1 MLLILL
7 PFLFTSASGEVY
19 GPFLLFQSYIFLVM
33 YNALLV
39 YADLV
44 SRHLIAVPTCP
55 MCHSQSETLYIC
67 FSEVFLLKFCSELY
81 DLLVYQVISL
91 FVVGFSNFLQQW
103 NQLLAHSQASDV
115 ESHFYLISYFYWL
128 SHYSIFGKL
137 LSHFLFLLAVTLQHI
152 WKSRNRC
159 VFNNC
164 EDIGRVTASNNPI
177 GIEARHRNRKIQ
189 VCDLPLLLRP
199 FIRHLKSQ
207 TNPPFGNLKLKIL

>member
-55 MCHSQSETLYIC
+55 MCHSQSETLDIC

-91 FVVGFSNFLQQW
+91 LLWVFPIFCNSGISYQRIHKHLTLNLISISFLISTGCHIIAYLE
-103 NQLLAHSQASDV
+103 NS
-115 ESHFYLISYFYWL
+115 YLISYFYWP
-128 SHYSIFGKL
+128 SHYSIFGKVVIGVSL
-137 LSHFLFLLAVTLQHI
+137 IIVKTSEELRLVTTPSEQKL
-152 WKSRNRC
+152 
-159 VFNNC
+159 
-164 EDIGRVTASNNPI
+164 DI
-177 GIEARHRNRKIQ
+177 GIEKYRF
-189 VCDLPLLLRP
+189 VTYPY
-199 FIRHLKSQ
+199 F
-207 TNPPFGNLKLKIL
+207 

>member
-1 MLLILL
+1 MILGFGILQEMDNILFVLDIIFSHVKDLTNIMLLILL

-91 FVVGFSNFLQQW
+91 
-103 NQLLAHSQASDV
+103 LLWVFPIFCNSG
-115 ESHFYLISYFYWL
+115 ISY
-128 SHYSIFGKL
+128 
-137 LSHFLFLLAVTLQHI
+137 
-152 WKSRNRC
+152 
-159 VFNNC
+159 
-164 EDIGRVTASNNPI
+164 
-177 GIEARHRNRKIQ
+177 
-189 VCDLPLLLRP
+189 
-199 FIRHLKSQ
+199 
-207 TNPPFGNLKLKIL
+207 